1 MNIVKKAGFFMLV
14 LAGVNVAT
22 AGSLFVTVP
31 LAFVGVWVFL
41 LGGLSG

>member
-1 MNIVKKAGFFMLV
+1 MNIVKKAGLV
-14 LAGVNVAT
+14 FLAIAGINIAT

-31 LAFVGVWVFL
+31 LVIAGAWVFL